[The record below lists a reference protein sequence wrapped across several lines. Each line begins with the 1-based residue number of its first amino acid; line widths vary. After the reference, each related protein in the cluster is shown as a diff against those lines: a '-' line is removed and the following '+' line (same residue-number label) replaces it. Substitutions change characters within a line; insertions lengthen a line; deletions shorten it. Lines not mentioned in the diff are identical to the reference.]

1 MKKKDAEYQLQQI
14 NLKLIK
20 CKECVVDMKVDNEL
34 LAEDMVVANNELLEE
49 KTMDIRPT
57 SINSCEF
64 YLISHPLYLF
74 ASSLC
79 HPRIPISLKY
89 KRSEIAN
96 HSKGRRETQNRHQAL

>member
-34 LAEDMVVANNELLEE
+34 LAEDMVDADNELLEE

-57 SINSCEF
+57 LSAVNS
-64 YLISHPLYLF
+64 
-74 ASSLC
+74 A
-79 HPRIPISLKY
+79 
-89 KRSEIAN
+89 
-96 HSKGRRETQNRHQAL
+96 